1 MAASESKQRG
11 GTPREPTNQVNTGIV
26 NPMLGFLDRNL
37 SRFSQPVRDTIGI
50 GILLTLV
57 VFVLNGLLGP
67 TYIRGQLWMDGEP
80 AAGFKVLHGDDNTI
94 TNENGYWTL
103 PLSGNGIPGRIRI
116 DIEGPD
122 RAPDGKTS
130 QRRTTMG
137 DFYALGPWPV
147 WNILRPMN
155 DYVYDIDPSQPK
167 GKWVKPRFAELP
179 SFFRGVKLSVYAQS
193 KETSQQSPRTQ
204 RLPSGTSCALSLNEV
219 KVGELSGW
227 FRSSGR
233 AYFEMYLDD
242 KLVDGSTLL
251 YGPGIG
257 SKAGTFPVRSDKEL
271 WLPIRT
277 GSDDHYKARLAD
289 LTGVAECSIDQVGK
303 VQIHAKGDVKLK
315 MFTDQGETLNS
326 FDLNTAF
333 DSPNQEIVLTGDP
346 RQRSS
351 ITVEAI
357 ADETKQRSLTPI
369 TAKDIG
375 EPAIRLNTLLH
386 DRGKLRDSRGENFTA
401 EIRIS
406 SCFMNVIT
414 LGKAKP
420 DLWPC
425 GPQAYGTRRGSQPV
439 DAVDLRDVPAVES
452 DFDKRTGTFTV
463 ALPGKEYWMCQY
475 DRAKFVFPDA
485 ESAKEAVRIINDAV
499 SLCRS
504 VPPITGR

>member
-37 SRFSQPVRDTIGI
+37 SRFSQPVRDKIGI

-80 AAGFKVLHGDDNTI
+80 AAGIKVLHGDDNTI

-122 RAPDGKTS
+122 RAPEGKTS

-303 VQIHAKGDVKLK
+303 VQIHAKGHVKLK

-357 ADETKQRSLTPI
+357 ADETKQRSLTP
-369 TAKDIG
+369 APRMPRNHSG
-375 EPAIRLNTLLH
+375 R
-386 DRGKLRDSRGENFTA
+386 
-401 EIRIS
+401 S
-406 SCFMNVIT
+406 S
-414 LGKAKP
+414 A
-420 DLWPC
+420 
-425 GPQAYGTRRGSQPV
+425 
-439 DAVDLRDVPAVES
+439 
-452 DFDKRTGTFTV
+452 
-463 ALPGKEYWMCQY
+463 
-475 DRAKFVFPDA
+475 
-485 ESAKEAVRIINDAV
+485 AV
-499 SLCRS
+499 STRNAGLCPSSSTTWARRRLLLLRRLPTTTTQSTSSAASTAASWRS
-504 VPPITGR
+504 WVARQISLWTSISGKRSARRSMMAWVSHIDRVVWQVTARRVPGANSRASASSIDSISVVLSSATPITPAGSGWPRLPM